1 MIAVFAVCTSIGAF
15 LGFATAVLQSMWD
28 GKPDWIGSILSGAVV
43 GGLFSIPV
51 LVLRWMVGL

>member
-1 MIAVFAVCTSIGAF
+1 MIAVIAVCTSIGAIV
-15 LGFATAVLQSMWD
+15 GFVTAVLESMWD
-28 GKPDWIGSILSGAVV
+28 GKPDWIGLILRGAVV